1 MLKFYFVQYSSVV
14 EHMFPKPDV
23 VGSSPARRGF
33 LFILSVRNNGVTKS

>member
-1 MLKFYFVQYSSVV
+1 MYVIFGVIGYLYNYSKIIYVYSSVA

-33 LFILSVRNNGVTKS
+33 

>member
-1 MLKFYFVQYSSVV
+1 MIHVYSSVV

-33 LFILSVRNNGVTKS
+33 YKC